1 MTKDNLEI
9 GLDRLHLSNLEVIGI
24 DFTRFRGY
32 YEKGKGKEIVDMRS
46 GEVTE
51 INKLIVKVDGISK
64 SDKDNYKIK
73 LDLKNVFGNYHYV
86 ITTNAP
92 KLLYNSNENN
102 IHKMEHLKQLK
113 DIIVNELSKEGVLI
127 DLDNATVT
135 DFEINTNSH
144 NSKMIDSL
152 KLIANAWKFEGN
164 KVPNTDTKN
173 GLESIL
179 LKRSDRKIKVYN
191 KAKQLD
197 DTLQLKIYDDTVRVE
212 VSTNK
217 QTTITRIIGCDNTLD
232 NFIEGFE
239 DIQLW
244 YKDCIRRDIK
254 KPLKSYIEKLENH
267 IIDRMNNK
275 EKTSKILLDLALNGD
290 MVDLDIF
297 SNAIKKQ
304 YKLQGKKSPSNV
316 IRNQIKKLDTD
327 LVEKLSGNLEAINQ
341 FFDELGI

>member
-32 YEKGKGKEIVDMRS
+32 YEKGKGKEIVDMRT

-73 LDLKNVFGNYHYV
+73 LELRNVYGNYHY
-86 ITTNAP
+86 IIKTNAP
-92 KLLYNSNENN
+92 KLLYNSNESN
-102 IHKMEHLKQLK
+102 IHKTEHLTQLK
-113 DIIVNELSKEGVLI
+113 DIIVNELSKEGILI
-127 DLDNATVT
+127 DLENATVT

-144 NSKMIDSL
+144 NPKMIDSL
-152 KLIANAWKFEGN
+152 RMISNAWKFEGN
-164 KVPNTDTKN
+164 KVPNTDTPK
-173 GLESIL
+173 GLESIVL
-179 LKRSDRKIKVYN
+179 QRSERKIKVYN

-197 DTLQLKIYDDTVRVE
+197 DTLQLKMYDDTVRVE
-212 VSTNK
+212 VSTSIGK
-217 QTTITRIIGCDNTLD
+217 VIKRIIGCDNTLD

-244 YKDCIRRDIK
+244 YKDCIRKDIQ
-254 KPLKSYIEKLENH
+254 KPLYEYVEKLENH

-275 EKTSKILLDLALNGD
+275 EKTSNILLDLALNGD

-297 SNAIKKQ
+297 ANAIKKQ

-316 IRNQIKKLDTD
+316 IRNQIKKLDND
-327 LVEKLSGNLEAINQ
+327 LVQKLSGNLEVIQQ

>member
-73 LDLKNVFGNYHYV
+73 LELRNVFGNFHYV

-102 IHKMEHLKQLK
+102 IHKVEHLKQLK
-113 DIIVNELSKEGVLI
+113 DIIVNELSKEGILV
-127 DLDNATVT
+127 DLENTTVT
-135 DFEINTNSH
+135 EFEVNTNSH
-144 NSKMIDSL
+144 NAKMIDSL
-152 KLIANAWKFEGN
+152 RLIMNAWKFEGN
-164 KVPNTDTKN
+164 KVPNTDAPK
-173 GLESIL
+173 GLESIM

-197 DTLQLKIYDDTVRVE
+197 DTLQLKMYDNTVRVE
-212 VSTNK
+212 ITASRTD
-217 QTTITRIIGCDNTLD
+217 TIKRIIGCDNTLE

-239 DIQLW
+239 DVQLW
-244 YKDCIRRDIK
+244 YKDCIRKDIQ

-275 EKTSKILLDLALNGD
+275 ERTSNILLDLALNGD

-297 SNAIKKQ
+297 ANAIKKQ
-304 YKLQGKKSPSNV
+304 YKLQGKQKPHTV
-316 IRNQIKKLDTD
+316 IKNQIKKLDEK
-327 LVEKLSGNLEAINQ
+327 LIEKLSGNLEAINQ

>member
-32 YEKGKGKEIVDMRS
+32 YEKGKGKEIVDMRT

-73 LDLKNVFGNYHYV
+73 LELRNVYGNYHY
-86 ITTNAP
+86 IIKTNAP
-92 KLLYNSNENN
+92 KLLYNSNESN
-102 IHKMEHLKQLK
+102 IHKKEHLTQLK

-127 DLDNATVT
+127 DLENATVT

-144 NSKMIDSL
+144 NPKMIDSMRM
-152 KLIANAWKFEGN
+152 ISNAWKFEGN
-164 KVPNTDTKN
+164 KVPNTDTPK
-173 GLESIL
+173 GLESIVL
-179 LKRSDRKIKVYN
+179 QRSERKIKVYN

-197 DTLQLKIYDDTVRVE
+197 DTLQLKMYDDTVRVE
-212 VSTNK
+212 VSTSIGK
-217 QTTITRIIGCDNTLD
+217 VIKRIIGCENTLE

-244 YKDCIRRDIK
+244 YKDCIKKDIQ
-254 KPLKSYIEKLENH
+254 KPLYEYVEKLENH

-275 EKTSKILLDLALNGD
+275 EKTSNILLDLALNGD

-297 SNAIKKQ
+297 ANAIKKQ

-316 IRNQIKKLDTD
+316 IRNQIKKLDND
-327 LVEKLSGNLEAINQ
+327 LVEKLSGNLEVIEK

>member
-1 MTKDNLEI
+1 
-9 GLDRLHLSNLEVIGI
+9 
-24 DFTRFRGY
+24 
-32 YEKGKGKEIVDMRS
+32 MRT

-73 LDLKNVFGNYHYV
+73 LELRNVYGNYHY
-86 ITTNAP
+86 IIKTNAP
-92 KLLYNSNENN
+92 KLLYNSNESN
-102 IHKMEHLKQLK
+102 IHKTEHLTQLK
-113 DIIVNELSKEGVLI
+113 DIIVNELSKEGILI
-127 DLDNATVT
+127 DLENATVT

-144 NSKMIDSL
+144 NPKMIDSL
-152 KLIANAWKFEGN
+152 RMISNAWKFEGN
-164 KVPNTDTKN
+164 KVPNTDTPK
-173 GLESIL
+173 GLESIVL
-179 LKRSDRKIKVYN
+179 QRSERKIKVYN

-197 DTLQLKIYDDTVRVE
+197 DTLQLKMYDDTVRVE
-212 VSTNK
+212 VSTSIGK
-217 QTTITRIIGCDNTLD
+217 VIKRIIGCDNTLD

-244 YKDCIRRDIK
+244 YKDCIRKDIQ
-254 KPLKSYIEKLENH
+254 KPLYEYVEKLENH

-275 EKTSKILLDLALNGD
+275 EKTSNILLDLALNGD

-297 SNAIKKQ
+297 ANAIKKQ

-316 IRNQIKKLDTD
+316 IRNQIKKLDND
-327 LVEKLSGNLEAINQ
+327 LVQKLSGNLEVIQQ